1 MRFMKSQEGLIIAGF
16 ALATV
21 MIIALLVTYLSNR
34 VVDMIAIQNQVFF
47 SKQAYW
53 NAYSG
58 MELSTSKKIAGLDGI
73 SSPADVSFATGK
85 ITITQGAPDANG
97 YLGGNKVSAITSTGN
112 DVGGRSRAMKLTIG
126 DPANYALSF
135 DGDDDHVTLIDD
147 NAFTFAGQITLSAW
161 VVRDI
166 TNAGHVIVSKWDE
179 TSGSEKREWAFLMEA
194 NRGPKLSIYKESDDS
209 NLTKDVDISPSTGV
223 WHHLAATYDG
233 NSVIKLYVDGI
244 LQNVER
250 NVTSGTVS
258 NLLTY
263 TQSLTIGAYKNNSTN
278 TGHHFEGSISEFSV
292 FSGDKTSNPSTY
304 YNNGIPYDVT
314 NEDDL
319 QGYWKMS
326 EGSGTTVTDLS
337 GEGNDG
343 TIDGAT
349 WITMLEK

>member
-58 MELSTSKKIAGLDGI
+58 MELTTSEKIVSLDDI
-73 SSPADVSFATGK
+73 LNAEVSFATGA
-85 ITITQGAPDANG
+85 ITITGTTTPNA
-97 YLGGNKVSAITSTGN
+97 YLGGNKVDTIASTGS
-112 DVGGRSRAMKLTIG
+112 DAGGRSRTMKLTIG

-147 NAFTFAGQITLSAW
+147 AAFTFNGQITFSAW
-161 VVRDI
+161 VIRDI

-209 NLTKDVDISPSTGV
+209 NLTKDVDNSPSIGV

-233 NSVIKLYVDGI
+233 NSVIKLYVDG
-244 LQNVER
+244 VEQ
-250 NVTSGTVS
+250 SGTTQTSSGSAPYEIENQTTIAVIGARTES
-258 NLLTY
+258 DGNPGSFMNGMIDEVTLWNTALSTAQV
-263 TQSLTIGAYKNNSTN
+263 QSLYIQGRDFETNS
-278 TGHHFEGSISEFSV
+278 IA
-292 FSGDKTSNPSTY
+292 
-304 YNNGIPYDVT
+304 NGNVV
-314 NEDDL
+314 
-319 QGYWKMS
+319 GYWKLENNANDS
-326 EGSGTTVTDLS
+326 SGNS
-337 GEGNDG
+337 RNG
-343 TIDGAT
+343 TNNGAT
-349 WITMLEK
+349 YSGI

>member
-21 MIIALLVTYLSNR
+21 MIMALLVTYLSNR
-34 VVDMIAIQNQVFF
+34 VVDMIAIQSQVFF

-73 SSPADVSFATGK
+73 PSSADVSFATGK
-85 ITITQGAPDANG
+85 ITITQGTPDANG

-135 DGDDDHVTLIDD
+135 DGDDDHVTLIDAA
-147 NAFTFAGQITLSAW
+147 AFTFNGQITFSAW
-161 VVRDI
+161 VIRDI

-209 NLTKDVDISPSTGV
+209 NLTKEVNSAPSAGV

-233 NSVIKLYVDGI
+233 TSVIKLYVDG
-244 LQNVER
+244 VEQL
-250 NVTSGTVS
+250 VTTQTSSGSAPYQTENQTTIAEIGARTESDGNPGSFMDGMIDEVALWNTALS
-258 NLLTY
+258 TAQV
-263 TQSLTIGAYKNNSTN
+263 QSLYIQGRVFDTNSIAS
-278 TGHHFEGSISEFSV
+278 GSV
-292 FSGDKTSNPSTY
+292 
-304 YNNGIPYDVT
+304 V
-314 NEDDL
+314 
-319 QGYWKMS
+319 GYWKLENNADDS
-326 EGSGTTVTDLS
+326 SGNS
-337 GEGNDG
+337 RHG
-343 TIDGAT
+343 TKIGAT
-349 WITMLEK
+349 YSGI